1 MKKEEARNTIAVL
14 VERFEEQ
21 YDSYKRSDYSEA
33 LVRKDFIEPMFKAL
47 GWDMDNSQGYAEA
60 YREVVHEDRVK
71 VGNALK
77 APDYSFKLSG
87 GKRLFFVE
95 AKKQLKAYFSGK
107 LQRFDLPLHL
117 EGTEFQ
123 ERVWKALRRIPH
135 GKTLSYAVL
144 AEKVGKPKA
153 SRAVGNANGKNPLPI
168 IVPCHR
174 VIAHNGG
181 LGGYTGG
188 LEKKRFLLKLEGL
201 PDLV

>member
-1 MKKEEARNTIAVL
+1 MVTFTKREFKEVRKMKKHCTDFWTVMESPMGDLILNSDGEALTGLTIAPSAA
-14 VERFEEQ
+14 ER
-21 YDSYKRSDYSEA
+21 
-33 LVRKDFIEPMFKAL
+33 
-47 GWDMDNSQGYAEA
+47 
-60 YREVVHEDRVK
+60 
-71 VGNALK
+71 
-77 APDYSFKLSG
+77 
-87 GKRLFFVE
+87 KRLTSGTRRDGLFVE